1 MLLLLFLLAK
11 TVFWVLDFEG
21 FVRVLVV
28 VKVGIWGIRL
38 EKLRSNGLE
47 KWV

>member
-1 MLLLLFLLAK
+1 MLVK
-11 TVFWVLDFEG
+11 TVFWVLEFVG

-28 VKVGIWGIRL
+28 VNVGIWGIRL
-38 EKLRSNGLE
+38 EELRSNGLE

>member
-1 MLLLLFLLAK
+1 MK
-11 TVFWVLDFEG
+11 TVFWVLDFVG

-28 VKVGIWGIRL
+28 VKVGIWEIEL
-38 EKLRSNGLE
+38 EELRSNGLE